1 MRGAQFRHDQQMDV
15 AAMIALN
22 VLVAAGVKLQSGEPL
37 TLHTILGRDPV
48 SLIPPRELTE
58 SEQEEQEWNE
68 QVQAAKNYKAQM
80 LIYETQLRRARRE
93 GQAVPEI
100 EG

>member
-1 MRGAQFRHDQQMDV
+1 MD
-15 AAMIALN
+15 AAAVISCN

-37 TLHTILGRDPV
+37 TLRDMLGRDPV

-58 SEQEEQEWNE
+58 TEQEEQEWNAE
-68 QVQAAKNYKAQM
+68 RQAEKNYKAQM
-80 LIYETQLRRARRE
+80 LIYQTQLRRAQRE